1 MRDLRDFS
9 EIFSEIFQIENI
21 MLDFRI
27 LHKLPGSIVS
37 IGLHV
42 LHITKPLNG
51 LSKVLIL
58 GSIKVFLKFFD
69 EKDLTGILRFF
80 SI

>member
-27 LHKLPGSIVS
+27 LHKLPGIVS

-69 EKDLTGILRFF
+69 EKDLTGMLRFF